1 MRHETSAVTP
11 VKNFPSEHPYW
22 AGLLLALAT
31 IPVFLSLPRPA
42 AQQWAALLLALIG
55 GAYVGFAAHDGR
67 PHASHIELAG
77 AMAFAAFGLAGLQY
91 HPLWIALGYMGHG
104 CWDLLHHHHGPYADT
119 PGWYIPFCVV
129 YDWMLGTFLFSWWW

>member
-11 VKNFPSEHPYW
+11 VHNFPSEHPYW
-22 AGLLLALAT
+22 ASLLLALAT
-31 IPVFLSLPRPA
+31 TPVFLSLTRPL

-77 AMAFAAFGLAGLQY
+77 ALAFAALGLAGLQY
-91 HPLWIALGYMGHG
+91 HPLWIVLGDMGHG
-104 CWDLLHHHHGPYADT
+104 CWDLLHHHPGP
-119 PGWYIPFCVV
+119 
-129 YDWMLGTFLFSWWW
+129 